1 MGGGGTWDVDAV
13 KEVDVTGMM
22 MFYGGFMVLYGGF
35 MMMFY
40 GENWELENPRKK
52 WRFLWEIVLVLL

>member
-1 MGGGGTWDVDAV
+1 M

-22 MFYGGFMVLYGGF
+22 MFYGGFMVFYGGF

-40 GENWELENPRKK
+40 GENWELENPEKNGGSCGK
-52 WRFLWEIVLVLL
+52 LS